1 MTQGEEDTTE
11 ISMNEDNNNF
21 PVFSRSRYPHQI
33 YQTKFV
39 PIIFDLFDLQF
50 VKMYSNRFPFRY
62 YFYYF
67 FFNLFYFVNS

>member
-11 ISMNEDNNNF
+11 ISMNENNNNF

-39 PIIFDLFDLQF
+39 PIIFDLQF
-50 VKMYSNRFPFRY
+50 VKCIRIVFLFDII
-62 YFYYF
+62 FIIF
-67 FFNLFYFVNS
+67 FSICFIS